1 MVFPL
6 KPPWAQAESVDLWTS
21 DSQHLRC
28 AEALVGVR
36 GEALS
41 QWRALDGMAG
51 DRFHGFPQGLP
62 QLDVVG
68 LPENVVYLLCNWEN
82 VGTWITSRFS
92 VWQLDETDV
101 VFWLDISSNLP
112 IWTPWHVDPAR
123 RVNAK
128 VFQLS
133 VLAAQIS
140 VALPTTPR
148 TFACDV
154 ACISVSFAP
163 TRDSLAKRFHIC
175 ATHMASGQHQHL
187 TSFDHGSVLGSQL
200 PPFPSHSQQ
209 P

>member
-1 MVFPL
+1 MVFLWFSYGFPIKTSMSTGRIRWSL
-6 KPPWAQAESVDLWTS
+6 EIGQRTASTRAARRRWLEFEVKRCHSEGLWTGWQETGS
-21 DSQHLRC
+21 T
-28 AEALVGVR
+28 V
-36 GEALS
+36 
-41 QWRALDGMAG
+41 
-51 DRFHGFPQGLP
+51 FHMFP

-148 TFACDV
+148 TFVCDV

-163 TRDSLAKRFHIC
+163 TRDSLAKRFHSC
-175 ATHMASGQHQHL
+175 ATHMASGQHKHL
-187 TSFDHGSVLGSQL
+187 TSFDHGSVLGSQ
-200 PPFPSHSQQ
+200 
-209 P
+209 